1 MTEQGSSLTERL
13 AVQLQRPV
21 DAAARERAAAL
32 VVDWLGCAL
41 GALRYPLAA
50 QLTALVETLPAG
62 EATALAA
69 GRHDPASTLLLNA
82 ALGNVLEMDDVHRGA
97 ILHPGPVVI
106 PLALAACEAGGA
118 GAMHLLDAVVRGY
131 ETTIRIGRAFGVGH
145 YRYWHPTST
154 AGAFGAAA
162 AAVSVFGLDAE
173 TTADALGTAG
183 SRTGGLWQM
192 RHEGVPTKSI
202 HNAEAA
208 RSGWLAAQLAA
219 AGVPGPR
226 YILEG
231 PQGLF
236 AATAPDAQPEQV
248 IAPESDWL
256 IHSTSLK
263 PWPACRHAHPAIDAL
278 LDLAPQMVGLP
289 ADAIARIDVATYAEA
304 LRFCDRTKPVSEAEA
319 KFSLQHALAA
329 VIACGRPQLPHYA
342 QASVDDPAL
351 AALRKRVFV
360 HEDAGFSAR
369 FPSHYGATVRVQLHN
384 GEVLE
389 SRRVD
394 AWGDPECPMDH
405 AAIADKAFAL
415 AEWGGVPRALAV
427 ALFEAV
433 RALPA
438 GGSLMPLRTALAE
451 IRRCG

>member
-69 GRHDPASTLLLNA
+69 GRHDPASALLLNA

-106 PLALAACEAGGA
+106 PLALAACEASGA
-118 GAMHLLDAVVRGY
+118 GATQLLDAVVRGY
-131 ETTIRIGRAFGVGH
+131 ETTIRIGRALGVGH

-192 RHEGVPTKSI
+192 RHEAVPTKSI
-202 HNAEAA
+202 HNAEAS

-248 IAPESDWL
+248 VALESDWL

-289 ADAIARIDVATYAEA
+289 ADAIARIDVATYADA
-304 LRFCDRTKPVSEAEA
+304 LRFCDKSKPVSEAEA

-329 VIACGRPQLPHYA
+329 VIVCGRPQLAHYA

-351 AALRKRVFV
+351 AALRERVFV
-360 HEDAGFSAR
+360 HEDAGCSAR
-369 FPSHYGATVRVQLHN
+369 FPSHYGATVRVQLHH

-389 SRRVD
+389 SQRVD

-415 AEWGGVPRALAV
+415 AEWGGVPRALA
-427 ALFEAV
+427 ATLFDAV

-438 GGSLMPLRTALAE
+438 GGSLVPLRTALAE

>member
-1 MTEQGSSLTERL
+1 MTEEGSSLTERL

-21 DAAARERAAAL
+21 DAAARQRAAAL

-69 GRHDPASTLLLNA
+69 GRHDPASTLLVNA

-106 PLALAACEAGGA
+106 PLAVAACEACEA
-118 GAMHLLDAVVRGY
+118 GATQLLDAVVRGY
-131 ETTIRIGRAFGVGH
+131 ETTIRIGRALGVGH

-173 TTADALGTAG
+173 ATADALGTAG

-192 RHEGVPTKSI
+192 RHEAVPTKSI

-219 AGVPGPR
+219 AGVTGPR

-236 AATAPDAQPEQV
+236 AATAPDAQPERV
-248 IAPESDWL
+248 IAADSDWL

-278 LDLAPQMVGLP
+278 LDLAPQ
-289 ADAIARIDVATYAEA
+289 
-304 LRFCDRTKPVSEAEA
+304 
-319 KFSLQHALAA
+319 LA
-329 VIACGRPQLPHYA
+329 
-342 QASVDDPAL
+342 
-351 AALRKRVFV
+351 
-360 HEDAGFSAR
+360 
-369 FPSHYGATVRVQLHN
+369 
-384 GEVLE
+384 
-389 SRRVD
+389 
-394 AWGDPECPMDH
+394 
-405 AAIADKAFAL
+405 
-415 AEWGGVPRALAV
+415 
-427 ALFEAV
+427 
-433 RALPA
+433 
-438 GGSLMPLRTALAE
+438 
-451 IRRCG
+451 